1 MMLVGAVTAFV
12 TLVITGSYLLA
23 FLASILGTIIT
34 MRLTTRGRYAVT
46 AMLDLALHA
55 QDKPVSLAEISER
68 QTISLSYLEQ
78 LFSRLR
84 QSGLVGSVRGPGG
97 GYRLVESSANIWVAD
112 IIDAVN
118 ESVDTTN
125 CQGRGDCQGGSICL
139 THYLWDDLS
148 KQIHNFLSSI
158 SLADLVAKRDV
169 QDIAHRQV
177 TQLLTL
183 DENVRASAC

>member
-1 MMLVGAVTAFV
+1 
-12 TLVITGSYLLA
+12 
-23 FLASILGTIIT
+23 

-169 QDIAHRQV
+169 QVIAHRQV